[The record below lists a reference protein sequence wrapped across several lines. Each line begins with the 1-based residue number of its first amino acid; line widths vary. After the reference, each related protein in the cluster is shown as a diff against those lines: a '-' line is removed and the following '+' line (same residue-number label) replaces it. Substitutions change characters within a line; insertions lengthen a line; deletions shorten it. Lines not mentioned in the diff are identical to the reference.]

1 MQNYTRKLVINN
13 LHYVHVCYNYYALLD
28 VYNNQYFEI
37 SMQAVKIVIGPDNL
51 ALPLEPEGR
60 KYIPERLVKLQLCQN
75 TVDSI
80 LSLRSNEKSSC
91 EIRYED
97 H

>member
-1 MQNYTRKLVINN
+1 
-13 LHYVHVCYNYYALLD
+13 
-28 VYNNQYFEI
+28 
-37 SMQAVKIVIGPDNL
+37 MQAVKIAIGPDNL
-51 ALPLEPEGR
+51 ALPLEPDGR

-80 LSLRSNEKSSC
+80 LSLGSNEKSSS

-97 H
+97 HWACSLLLMSLKGLNGSV